1 MKILLNKY
9 REGYRACTG
18 DAFAIYS
25 LDDHNPY
32 IKDTI
37 AWQNFN
43 RGYADCY
50 GRRYHAITDTT

>member
-18 DAFAIYS
+18 DTFAI

-43 RGYADCY
+43 KGYNDCM
-50 GRRYHAITDTT
+50 GRRFINAITDTT

>member
-9 REGYRACTG
+9 REGYRACLS
-18 DAFAIYS
+18 DEFVD
-25 LDDHNPY
+25 LKKHNPY

-43 RGYADCY
+43 KGYVDCY
-50 GRRYHAITDTT
+50 RRKYVNASTEN